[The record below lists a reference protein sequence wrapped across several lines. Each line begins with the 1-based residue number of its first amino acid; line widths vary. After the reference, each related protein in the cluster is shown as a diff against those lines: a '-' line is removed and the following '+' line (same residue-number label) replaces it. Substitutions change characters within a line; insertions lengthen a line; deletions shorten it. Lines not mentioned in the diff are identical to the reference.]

1 MVQSRKEHS
10 KQTVC
15 TDVAYNTRASL
26 IPVLVYADLTAFWQN
41 LRQKKGMYYFSI
53 WKYKA
58 LTTLQKLTAKLQ
70 KVLKH
75 NSQLSCTV
83 QTKKDTLSQKQKSR
97 QDCQN
102 CQFKIAPVP
111 AFKHILQIP
120 CKIRRRRRLDPTQNW
135 SPFCAV
141 IIVVIMN

>member
-70 KVLKH
+70 KVFNTTASCHAQYKLRRTLFRR
-75 NSQLSCTV
+75 SRRADRTARTVSLRLLLSLLSNTFY
-83 QTKKDTLSQKQKSR
+83 KYHAKLGDADASTLYRTGVHS
-97 QDCQN
+97 
-102 CQFKIAPVP
+102 AP
-111 AFKHILQIP
+111 
-120 CKIRRRRRLDPTQNW
+120 
-135 SPFCAV
+135 SS
-141 IIVVIMN
+141 